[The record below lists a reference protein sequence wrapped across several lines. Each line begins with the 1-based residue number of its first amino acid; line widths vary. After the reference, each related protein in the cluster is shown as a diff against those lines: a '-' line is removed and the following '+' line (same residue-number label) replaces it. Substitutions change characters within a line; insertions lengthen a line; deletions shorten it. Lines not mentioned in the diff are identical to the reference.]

1 MTIVLIGMPG
11 CGKSTVG
18 QILADK
24 LGYTF
29 IDTDFLI
36 QQQVGMTPKEIV
48 ACKGRDY
55 FLELQDL
62 VVTNIKPGET
72 SIISTGG
79 GIIHS
84 ATSVEYLKKFGKI
97 IYLLTKYDIIE
108 ARMDKTRKLV
118 NSGRGLKELFEL
130 RHPLYLEHSDIVID
144 CDEKCTYDVALEII
158 NVLKN

>member
-11 CGKSTVG
+11 SGKTTVG
-18 QILADK
+18 QILADE

-36 QQQVGMTPKEIV
+36 QQQEGMTPKDIV

-55 FLELQDL
+55 FLQLQEK
-62 VVTNIKPGET
+62 VVTGIIPDEK

-79 GIIHS
+79 GIVHNEPS
-84 ATSVEYLKKFGKI
+84 MEYLKKIGKI

-108 ARMDKTRKLV
+108 ARMDKSRKLV
-118 NSGRGLKELFEL
+118 NSGKGLKELFDL
-130 RHPLYLEHSDIVID
+130 RHPLYLEYTDIVIN
-144 CDEKCTYDVALEII
+144 CDKKCAFDVALEII
-158 NVLKN
+158 NVLNN